1 MSERGHAHCGRG
13 QSSGQE
19 CPGQGHGERCHF
31 PQASDFPASP
41 LMEGELAAR
50 HSAQIPEYAVLGTQQ
65 CPPGSHGGAGPGH
78 RRLEQI
84 PHSVCL
90 TPDALCCH
98 QLRTPA
104 PFQNVPQMVLSPG
117 ISPQS
122 LSIPTSDS

>member
-1 MSERGHAHCGRG
+1 MSAGTRTAGEGRAAG
-13 QSSGQE
+13 KSAQVRATEKGAIF
-19 CPGQGHGERCHF
+19 HKD
-31 PQASDFPASP
+31 SDFPASP